1 MVTSSA
7 PLDGI
12 NDEVERPDK
21 MIMTTETS
29 PAINNGW
36 RALVVSVLEAERKI
50 RLWAVDRTASI
61 RQPAQMIRGTTP
73 ARITEVD
80 ESENE
85 ACPTV
90 NTAFAFADPDDWT
103 TG

>member
-1 MVTSSA
+1 MLFT
-7 PLDGI
+7 
-12 NDEVERPDK
+12 NDENEHP
-21 MIMTTETS
+21 
-29 PAINNGW
+29 P
-36 RALVVSVLEAERKI
+36 
-50 RLWAVDRTASI
+50 ASI

-103 TG
+103 TGSVTHE